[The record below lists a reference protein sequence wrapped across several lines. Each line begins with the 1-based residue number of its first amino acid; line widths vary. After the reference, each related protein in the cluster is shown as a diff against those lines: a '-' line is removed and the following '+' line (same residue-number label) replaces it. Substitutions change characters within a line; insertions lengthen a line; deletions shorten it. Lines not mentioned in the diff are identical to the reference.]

1 MASRC
6 CLFAQV
12 TVKRQVVKVAKK
24 NYLKDMRPAQKNKP
38 HKPACWSDY
47 WQAFAA
53 FLRRPKTIF
62 DLKDRGRFV
71 LFLLLVIILLQKV
84 VEWLTS

>member
-12 TVKRQVVKVAKK
+12 TAKRQVVKVAKK
-24 NYLKDMRPAQKNKP
+24 NYLKNIQPTPQNKQR
-38 HKPACWSDY
+38 KPASWRDY
-47 WQAFAA
+47 WQALAA

-62 DLKDRGRFV
+62 DLKDRSRFV
-71 LFLLLVIILLQKV
+71 LLLLLIIILLQKV
-84 VEWLTS
+84 VEYLSN